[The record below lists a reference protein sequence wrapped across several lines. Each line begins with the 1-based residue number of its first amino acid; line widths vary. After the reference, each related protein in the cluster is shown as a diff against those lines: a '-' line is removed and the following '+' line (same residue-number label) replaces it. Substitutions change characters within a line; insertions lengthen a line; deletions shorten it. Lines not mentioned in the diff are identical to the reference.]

1 MAADVEDFDGLM
13 NPELEWAEE
22 RQQTQEFLVFWGVI
36 GLLFGSTLALLL
48 WAIQGVQ
55 TWAIRMSQ

>member
-13 NPELEWAEE
+13 YPE
-22 RQQTQEFLVFWGVI
+22 
-36 GLLFGSTLALLL
+36 LL